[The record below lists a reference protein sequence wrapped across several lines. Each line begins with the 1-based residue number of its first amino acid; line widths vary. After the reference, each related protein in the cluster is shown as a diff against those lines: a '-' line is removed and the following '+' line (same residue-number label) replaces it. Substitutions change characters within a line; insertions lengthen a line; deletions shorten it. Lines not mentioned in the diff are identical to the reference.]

1 MRLMRQVIHYE
12 SENRIFVSNSDDWRY
27 QSREWRYCWNSA
39 SWEIHLITVENSIR
53 AENNRGDDDSDINNE
68 KDFCFSFIKSIE
80 SSHNLSFKIEKS
92 TSISREKID
101 QVLSHDEF
109 LNVDEF
115 LSLVELWTISLASD
129 QSQLQEDVAQSSMKQ
144 SSSWRMSNLMLS
156 TDDESMTAT
165 ITLKSWNFFKRKSVT
180 IDLNEDS
187 RVKIHDK
194 TVFTSVSTCLIILQ
208 NVHSNFSMTS
218 KAMTDSISRS
228 SNQSWNLAIS
238 ETRTRTTCWA
248 ECSSSHW
255 ASRYWLFRNWVST
268 ISSVRHRLSVQISA
282 NVSIVV
288 GTSDNSRRLDR
299 NQWYRWEQ
307 NRHRWSWSFFIEET

>member
-1 MRLMRQVIHYE
+1 MRQVIHDK
-12 SENRIFVSNSDDWRY
+12 SKNRTFVSNSDDWRY

-39 SWEIHLITVENSIR
+39 SWEIHLITAENSIR

-68 KDFCFSFIKSIE
+68 KDVCFSFIESIE
-80 SSHNLSFKIEKS
+80 SSHNLSFEIEKS

-101 QVLSHDEF
+101 QALSHDEF

-115 LSLVELWTISLASD
+115 LSFAELWTISLASD

-144 SSSWRMSNLMLS
+144 SSSWRMPNLTLS

-165 ITLKSWNFFKRKSVT
+165 ITLKSWDFFKRKADT
-180 IDLNEDS
+180 IDLNKDS
-187 RVKIHDK
+187 RVKIHEK

-208 NVHSNFSMTS
+208 NVHSNFSITS
-218 KAMTDSISRS
+218 KSMTDSISRS
-228 SNQSWNLAIS
+228 SNQSWNLAMS
-238 ETRTRTTCWA
+238 EIRTRTSCRA
-248 ECSSSHW
+248 ERSLSHW
-255 ASRYWLFRNWVST
+255 ASRYWLFQDWVST

-288 GTSDNSRRLDR
+288 GTPDNSRRLDHNR
-299 NQWYRWEQ
+299 RYRWEQ
-307 NRHRWSWSFFIEET
+307 NRHRWSWSLFIEEA